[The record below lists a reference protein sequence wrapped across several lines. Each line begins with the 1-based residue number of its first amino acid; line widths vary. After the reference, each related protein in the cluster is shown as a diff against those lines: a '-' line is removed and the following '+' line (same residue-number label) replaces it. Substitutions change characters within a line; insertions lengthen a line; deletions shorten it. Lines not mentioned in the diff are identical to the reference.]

1 MDGENEKRE
10 RVNTEDP
17 LKQNEEFLKY
27 HKEIYLNG
35 DTYSGETVE
44 RIEKDCGCRVI
55 CNPHFNGITFYVENE
70 YYDNAQS
77 VINKN
82 RRMEE
87 EKQKKDREER
97 LARRKVE
104 VSKKI
109 EQRLEEKLA
118 ACESPDDAELARI
131 AKNCLKTLRIKD
143 YVQAHEAERYRHVH
157 EKYPEYFKLLGW
169 PEDVEGS
176 AAKTYI
182 NSTLIKN
189 I

>member
-1 MDGENEKRE
+1 MDGENENRD
-10 RVNTEDP
+10 RVSTEDP
-17 LKQNEEFLKY
+17 LKQNEEFIKY

-35 DTYSGETVE
+35 DIYSGETVE
-44 RIEKDCGCRVI
+44 RIEKDCGCQVI

-70 YYDNAQS
+70 YYENAQA
-77 VINKN
+77 VINKI
-82 RRMEE
+82 MEE
-87 EKQKKDREER
+87 EKQNKEREER

-109 EQRLEEKLA
+109 KQRFEEKLA
-118 ACESPDDAELARI
+118 ACEHPDDAELEF

-143 YVQAHEAERYRHVH
+143 YVQAHEAKKYRQVH
-157 EKYPEYFKLLGW
+157 GKYPEYFKLVGW
-169 PEDVEGS
+169 PEDVEGN
-176 AAKTYI
+176 AAKRYI

>member
-1 MDGENEKRE
+1 MDAENKKR
-10 RVNTEDP
+10 VIVDTEDP

-27 HKEIYLNG
+27 HKEIYLDG
-35 DTYSGETVE
+35 DTYCGETLE
-44 RIEKDCGCRVI
+44 RIEKDCGCQVI

-70 YYDNAQS
+70 YYENAQV
-77 VINKN
+77 VINKI
-82 RRMEE
+82 MEE
-87 EKQKKDREER
+87 EKKKKERETR

-109 EQRLEEKLA
+109 KQRFEEKIA
-118 ACESPDDAELARI
+118 ACKRPDDAEVKFAQ
-131 AKNCLKTLRIKD
+131 NCLKTLRIKD
-143 YVQAHEAERYRHVH
+143 HVQEPESERYRQVH
-157 EKYPEYFKLLGW
+157 GKYPEYFKLVGW
-169 PEDVEGS
+169 PEDVEGN

>member
-1 MDGENEKRE
+1 MDGENKNRD

-17 LKQNEEFLKY
+17 LRQNEEFLRY
-27 HKEIYLNG
+27 HKEIYLDG
-35 DTYSGETVE
+35 DIYSGETVE

-70 YYDNAQS
+70 YYENARS
-77 VINKN
+77 VINKI
-82 RRMEE
+82 MEE
-87 EKQKKDREER
+87 EKQKKEREER
-97 LARRKVE
+97 LAIRKVE

-109 EQRLEEKLA
+109 KQRLEEKLA
-118 ACESPDDAELARI
+118 ACERPDDTELEFAN
-131 AKNCLKTLRIKD
+131 NCLKLLRIKD
-143 YVQAHEAERYRHVH
+143 YLPASEAERYRQVH
-157 EKYPEYFKLLGW
+157 GKYPEYFKLKGW

>member
-1 MDGENEKRE
+1 MVGENENRD
-10 RVNTEDP
+10 RVSTEDP

-70 YYDNAQS
+70 YYENARS
-77 VINKN
+77 VINKI
-82 RRMEE
+82 MEE
-87 EKQKKDREER
+87 EKQKKEREER
-97 LARRKVE
+97 LARKKNE

-109 EQRLEEKLA
+109 KQRFEEKLA
-118 ACESPDDAELARI
+118 SCERPDDAELEFV
-131 AKNCLKTLRIKD
+131 KDCLKTLRIKD
-143 YVQAHEAERYRHVH
+143 YVPAPEAERYRQVH
-157 EKYPEYFKLLGW
+157 GKHPEYFKLLGW
-169 PEDVEGS
+169 PEDVEGH